1 MKKYKYLY
9 YGPIS
14 LAIMIL
20 TLCLFVLT
28 LYQTSNLE
36 KEFITQTKLEGDLNR
51 IESTIYLFEHSTA
64 YLSEQATYYAVTLN
78 MDYFQN
84 YWNER
89 NIQQSR
95 DIALERFSAIEFSKD
110 EILLLNEI
118 NKNYQKLTTIE
129 LHALK
134 LIATALTIHDSKLP
148 PQLKDYK
155 LSTEEVLLPRS
166 EKLTLA
172 NSLLFGL
179 EYANLRDSTN
189 ESVHMFN
196 DAIRYRVQNEL
207 RLATEETKLSLLK
220 QRSYLF
226 LSVFLV
232 LIFSII
238 TAVLVVFPILG
249 YLKGLKNNKQLIPH
263 GSYELRKLTAAFNEK
278 YKALGLSESRFRLA
292 ASKLNQILLDYD
304 LNHNQIQILAGHLL
318 RESVFQTLHLAPSEK
333 WYSLIHPDD
342 FYKMRQIKEQF
353 NSSHTDSETILRVK
367 SLKDST
373 YEYTWFRATFSE
385 LIQEGGS
392 QSHILIVLED
402 IDDNYRE
409 SLGLRYQANHDLLTH
424 LLNRTAFQIALGNDL
439 EMMNET
445 SSAALLVLDLD
456 DFKNV
461 NDSGGHA
468 FGDLALQK
476 LSSSLKNV
484 FRDSDLIGRLGGD
497 EFIIWMNPVS
507 KDPVIIERKVKE
519 LNRLLKLPDQ
529 NSDSQVSLSSSV
541 GITYYKKDDTFHE
554 LYTRADRAL
563 YKAKEA
569 GKGQACIEY

>member
-1 MKKYKYLY
+1 MKKYKFLY

-95 DIALERFSAIEFSKD
+95 DIALERFSALEFSKD

-134 LIATALTIHDSKLP
+134 LIASALSIHDTKLP

-155 LSTEEVLLPRS
+155 LSEEEVLLPRS

-179 EYANLRDSTN
+179 EYAALRDSTN
-189 ESVHMFN
+189 ESVHKFN

-249 YLKGLKNNKQLIPH
+249 YLKGLKNNKQLIPR

-304 LNHNQIQILAGHLL
+304 LNRNQVQILAGHLL

-342 FYKMRQIKEQF
+342 FYKMRQVKEQF
-353 NSSHTDSETILRVK
+353 NSSHTDSETILRIK

-373 YEYTWFRATFSE
+373 YEYNWFRATFSE
-385 LIQEGGS
+385 LIQENGS
-392 QSHILIVLED
+392 QSHILVVLED

-439 EMMNET
+439 EMMNEA

-468 FGDLALQK
+468 IGDLALQK

-529 NSDSQVSLSSSV
+529 NTDSQVSLSSSV
-541 GITYYKKDDTFHE
+541 GITYYKPNDTFHE